1 MRKAVLVLALL
12 LVSAGC
18 SQNPTPGSSPNP
30 SNALPTGPVAC
41 TVDRLNAANA
51 SMNAQPF
58 YTYVES
64 AAMGGDTTNTFVA
77 PDRWE
82 IDSAVYTMIRIG
94 ADQWQRVNGGAW
106 EHVTGGPTTIDP
118 NDGPIHMTASADGQ
132 SDGTG
137 NCLYTSSDGMVKT
150 TIDSAGRPIL
160 MVTLGLQT
168 TFNYS
173 AKPTIEPPAS

>member
-1 MRKAVLVLALL
+1 MRKVVLVLALL
-12 LVSAGC
+12 LLSAGC
-18 SQNPTPGSSPNP
+18 SQNPAPGSSPNP
-30 SNALPTGPVAC
+30 GTTQAAGPVAC

-51 SMNAQPF
+51 AMNAQPF
-58 YTYVES
+58 YTYVEA
-64 AAMGGDTTNTFVA
+64 AAMGGDTTNTFIA

-82 IDSAVYTMIRIG
+82 TDSAVFTTIRIG

-106 EHVTGGPTTIDP
+106 KHLTGGPTTIDP
-118 NDGPIHMTASADGQ
+118 NDGPIHMTSTTDGQ

-168 TFNYS
+168 TFDYS
-173 AKPTIEPPAS
+173 AQPTIEAPAS